1 MKEAALTKEEIRI
14 LSEKEGLPTWNKPS
28 FACLA
33 TRFPYGT
40 RITEEKLRAVEA
52 AEQLLFDLGFTQ
64 FRVRCHGEIAR
75 IEVLPDQLP
84 KLAAERAAIIPRFHA
99 LGFRF
104 VTMDL
109 EGFRS
114 GSMDQK

>member
-52 AEQLLFDLGFTQ
+52 AEQLLFDLGFLQ
-64 FRVRCHGEIAR
+64 FRVRCHGISPASR
-75 IEVLPDQLP
+75 CSPLSSQSSWKIVRQSS
-84 KLAAERAAIIPRFHA
+84 RAFMRWAFA
-99 LGFRF
+99 TL
-104 VTMDL
+104 TD
-109 EGFRS
+109 
-114 GSMDQK
+114 GS